1 MSWFGASR
9 TEAGAAIDCFASPR
23 RALEIQMRDPARID
37 DLMETL
43 RTVWGKNPD
52 LRLGQL
58 VVIATSPETPN
69 LEVFNIED
77 DKLLLGLQRYAA
89 NATRS
94 SSEGA

>member
-1 MSWFGASR
+1 
-9 TEAGAAIDCFASPR
+9 
-23 RALEIQMRDPARID
+23 MRDPARID
-37 DLMETL
+37 VLLETL

-58 VVIATSPETPN
+58 VVIATRPETPN
-69 LEVFNIED
+69 VEVFNIED